1 MVNKVTGLYSHDLGI
16 IGEMRSL
23 SIQYRSEDF
32 CYEGLYVPIGVVTAR
47 GVYSV
52 EVCFEQTCSYVAIE
66 S

>member
-1 MVNKVTGLYSHDLGI
+1 MVNKVIGLYSHDLGI

-52 EVCFEQTCSYVAIE
+52 EVCFK
-66 S
+66 